1 MYLTANSGRIL
12 GPIATFLGWI
22 MDKIY
27 LFFENM
33 GIENVALS
41 IIVFTIFIYI
51 CLFPL
56 TYKQQKFSM
65 LSQKM
70 QPEIKA
76 IQAKYNGK
84 KDQASMQAMQNETT
98 AVYDKYGVSPT
109 GSCIQLAIQMPILF
123 ALYRVFNNIP
133 AYIQSVKNIFTDK
146 LVGEIMATDGYANKL
161 QTVWD
166 AAKIR
171 TVQVDF
177 TTTDHTAMSNYIVD
191 MLYKLNSDG
200 WNNLTNS
207 FSSLSS
213 TIDGV
218 KNHLER
224 VNMFLVLNIS
234 DTPWD
239 IIKDNYKTAFGVCIV
254 AALIPIFSYIS
265 QVVSIKLT
273 PTAANSP
280 SGDNQQAD
288 AMAQQMKMMNNVMP
302 LFSLFLCFTVPVGLG
317 IYWVIGAVIRAI
329 QQVFLNKH
337 FKKIDLD
344 EIIEKN
350 KDKAAK
356 KAEKRGIRAQQISSM
371 ATMNT
376 RSMSDKANI
385 GNSASNSSNDN
396 VSSTASKPAP
406 GSLAAKANMVKD
418 YNERNNK

>member
-1 MYLTANSGRIL
+1 MYLTADSGKIL

-27 LFFENM
+27 LLFENV

-76 IQAKYNGK
+76 VQAKYNGK

-98 AVYDKYGVSPT
+98 AIYDKYGVSPT
-109 GSCIQLAIQMPILF
+109 GSCIQLLIQMPILF

-133 AYIQSVKNIFTDK
+133 AYIKSVKNIFTDK
-146 LVGEIMATDGYANKL
+146 LVGDIMATDGYAAKL

-166 AAKIR
+166 AANIN
-171 TVQVDF
+171 TVRVDF
-177 TTTDHTAMSNYIVD
+177 TTTDNSAMSNYIVD

-200 WNNLTNS
+200 WDKLANT

-213 TIDGV
+213 TIDNV
-218 KNHLER
+218 KNHLEQ

-234 DTPWD
+234 DTPWN
-239 IIKDNYKTAFGVCIV
+239 IIKENYKTAFGVCIV
-254 AALIPIFSYIS
+254 AALIPIFSYLS
-265 QVVSIKLT
+265 QVISIKLT
-273 PTAANSP
+273 PTAANSS
-280 SGDNQQAD
+280 SGDNSQAD
-288 AMAQQMKMMNNVMP
+288 AMERQMKMMNRVMP

-317 IYWVIGAVIRAI
+317 IYWVMGAVIRAI
-329 QQVFLNKH
+329 QQVFLNKK

-350 KDKAAK
+350 KEKAAK

-385 GNSASNSSNDN
+385 GNVANTSNDN
-396 VSSTASKPAP
+396 SSTTPSAAPA
-406 GSLAAKANMVKD
+406 GSLTAKANMVREF
-418 YNERNNK
+418 NEKNNK

>member
-1 MYLTANSGRIL
+1 MYLTADSGKIL

-27 LFFENM
+27 LLFENV

-76 IQAKYNGK
+76 VQAKYNGK

-98 AVYDKYGVSPT
+98 AIYDKYGVSPT
-109 GSCIQLAIQMPILF
+109 GSCIQLLIQMPILF

-133 AYIQSVKNIFTDK
+133 AYIKSVKNIFTDK
-146 LVGEIMATDGYANKL
+146 LVGDIMATDGYAVKL

-166 AAKIR
+166 AANIN
-171 TVQVDF
+171 TVRVDF
-177 TTTDHTAMSNYIVD
+177 TTTDNSAMSNYIVD

-200 WNNLTNS
+200 WDKLANT

-213 TIDGV
+213 TIDNV
-218 KNHLER
+218 KNHLEQ

-234 DTPWD
+234 DTPWN
-239 IIKDNYKTAFGVCIV
+239 IIKENYKTAFGVCIV
-254 AALIPIFSYIS
+254 AALIPIFSYLS
-265 QVVSIKLT
+265 QVISIKLT
-273 PTAANSP
+273 PTAANSS
-280 SGDNQQAD
+280 SGDNSQAD
-288 AMAQQMKMMNNVMP
+288 AMERQMKMMNRVMP

-317 IYWVIGAVIRAI
+317 IYWVMGAVIRAI
-329 QQVFLNKH
+329 QQVFLNKR

-350 KDKAAK
+350 KEKAAK

-385 GNSASNSSNDN
+385 GNVANTSNDN
-396 VSSTASKPAP
+396 SSTTPSAALA
-406 GSLAAKANMVKD
+406 GSLTAKANMVREF
-418 YNERNNK
+418 NEKNNK

>member
-1 MYLTANSGRIL
+1 MYLTADSGKIL

-27 LFFENM
+27 LLFENV

-76 IQAKYNGK
+76 VQAKYNGK

-98 AVYDKYGVSPT
+98 AIYDKYGVSPT
-109 GSCIQLAIQMPILF
+109 GSCIQLLIQMPILF

-133 AYIQSVKNIFTDK
+133 AYIKSVKNIFTDK
-146 LVGEIMATDGYANKL
+146 LVGDIMATDGYAAKL
-161 QTVWD
+161 KTVWD
-166 AAKIR
+166 AANIN
-171 TVQVDF
+171 TVRVDF
-177 TTTDHTAMSNYIVD
+177 TTTDNSAMSNYIVD

-200 WNNLTNS
+200 WDKLANT

-213 TIDGV
+213 TIDNV
-218 KNHLER
+218 KNHLEQ

-234 DTPWD
+234 DTPWN
-239 IIKDNYKTAFGVCIV
+239 IIKENYKTAFGVCIV
-254 AALIPIFSYIS
+254 AALIPIFSYLS
-265 QVVSIKLT
+265 QVISIKLT
-273 PTAANSP
+273 PTAANSS
-280 SGDNQQAD
+280 SGDNSQAD
-288 AMAQQMKMMNNVMP
+288 AMERQMKMMNRVMP

-317 IYWVIGAVIRAI
+317 IYWVMGAVIRAI
-329 QQVFLNKH
+329 QQVFLNKK

-350 KDKAAK
+350 KEKAAK

-385 GNSASNSSNDN
+385 GNVANTSNDN
-396 VSSTASKPAP
+396 SSTTPSAAPA
-406 GSLAAKANMVKD
+406 GSLTAKANMVREF
-418 YNERNNK
+418 NEKNNK

>member
-1 MYLTANSGRIL
+1 MLLTADSGKIL
-12 GPIATFLGWI
+12 GPIATLLGWI

-84 KDQASMQAMQNETT
+84 KDQASMQAMQNETQ

-146 LVGEIMATDGYANKL
+146 LVGEIMATDGYAAKL
-161 QTVWD
+161 TSVWEASKIKTV
-166 AAKIR
+166 K
-171 TVQVDF
+171 VDF
-177 TTTDHTAMSNYIVD
+177 TTTDSSAMSNYIVD

-200 WNNLTNS
+200 WDNLSNS

-218 KNHLER
+218 KSHLEQ

-234 DTPWD
+234 DTPWN
-239 IIKDNYKTAFGVCIV
+239 IIKENYKTAFGVCVV

-280 SGDNQQAD
+280 SGDNSQAD

-317 IYWVIGAVIRAI
+317 IYWVMGAVIRAI
-329 QQVFLNKH
+329 QQVFLNKR

-350 KDKAAK
+350 KVKAAK

-385 GNSASNSSNDN
+385 GNVANKSDENSNTTAPSA
-396 VSSTASKPAP
+396 APA
-406 GSLAAKANMVKD
+406 GSLAAKANLVREF
-418 YNERNNK
+418 NEKNNK

>member
-1 MYLTANSGRIL
+1 MYLTANSGKIL
-12 GPIATFLGWI
+12 GPIAKLLGWI

-56 TYKQQKFSM
+56 TYKQQKFSI

-109 GSCIQLAIQMPILF
+109 GSCIQLAVQMPILF

-133 AYIQSVKNIFTDK
+133 AYINSVKNIFTDK
-146 LVGEIMATDGYANKL
+146 LVGEIMSTNGYANIL
-161 QTVWD
+161 SGIWD
-166 AAKIR
+166 NAKIK

-177 TTTDHTAMSNYIVD
+177 TTTDKTAMSNYIVD
-191 MLYKLNSDG
+191 MLYKLNNDS
-200 WNNLTNS
+200 WNELASKFSGLTD
-207 FSSLSS
+207 
-213 TIDGV
+213 TISGV
-218 KNHLER
+218 REHLDQ
-224 VNMFLVLNIS
+224 VNTFIILNIS
-234 DTPWD
+234 DTPWN
-239 IIKDNYKTAFGVCIV
+239 IIKSNFKTSFVVCLV
-254 AALIPIFSYIS
+254 AALIPILSYVS
-265 QVVSIKLT
+265 QVISIKLT
-273 PTAANSP
+273 PTGQSSN
-280 SGDNQQAD
+280 GDNSQAD

-317 IYWVIGAVIRAI
+317 IYWVVGAVIRGI
-329 QQVFLNKH
+329 QQFFLNKH

-350 KDKAAK
+350 KEKAAK
-356 KAEKRGIRAQQISSM
+356 KAEKRGIRAQQIASM

-376 RSMSDKANI
+376 RSMSEKANI
-385 GNSASNSSNDN
+385 GNVSDSSNNNSSTT
-396 VSSTASKPAP
+396 STSAPA
-406 GSLAAKANMVKD
+406 GSLAAKANMV
-418 YNERNNK
+418 